1 MISNRLPLAL
11 ITLLLSHN
19 PIANAQD
26 AGGFD
31 IEAQSLNSAL
41 REFAE
46 QTGLQLMYS
55 AEISEGVESQGVN
68 AAETPD
74 EALVHL
80 LADTGLK
87 HQFIN
92 ARTIAIQS
100 IAEEAENPAPGK
112 ARPASSPVLMA
123 QNRTSVPSQST
134 QTSRTSTEDEET
146 KAPARLEE
154 IVVTGS
160 RIRGADS
167 ASPILTIDRVEL
179 DRSGFAT
186 VEEVIENLPQNFGAG
201 ATSDA
206 TNGTNLVQ
214 IPDGNARAVGGGT
227 SVNLRGLGT
236 SSTLVLVDGRR
247 LSPSGNEA
255 RFTNI
260 ASIPLTAVER
270 VEVLTDGASAI
281 YGSDAIAGVINF
293 IMRKDYEGA
302 ETRLRYGSDSSG
314 DTSDV
319 QFGQVFGTSWNSGNV
334 LFSYEYYEREP
345 LAAAD
350 REFTASYDLSPLGGT
365 DNRKLGGNPAN
376 IVANG
381 QIFAIPA
388 GQDGR
393 SLTAADFDPT
403 IAPNLYNRNAF
414 DDLIGELEQHSATLF
429 LNQDVGSWNLFG
441 QARFSTQ
448 DNLRRLPVD
457 FFELIDIPVTNASPF
472 FVDPTGTGLTEV
484 TVENYA
490 INADIGPRNSKGE
503 VESLGATTGAR
514 LRFDNGW
521 FVELVGNWAR
531 EEALAIETNI
541 VDADAVLAAANNPD
555 PDMAFNPFGDG
566 SNTNPA
572 LLPSLVGPDVF
583 TGRTENELWSVSLNA
598 DGSLFD
604 VAGGAV
610 QLATGVD
617 YRDEA
622 LTSWS
627 GADLALLTNRN
638 RSVFAAYAE
647 VFFPLV
653 GESNARAGLKRLELS
668 VAARFEDYGD
678 FGNTTN
684 PKVGVLWSPS
694 DALTLRGTYGT
705 SYRAPSLR
713 DLDVSPSGG
722 NQTFYS
728 PAFIIGTPAL
738 LLNGANEDLRP
749 EEAVTWTA
757 GLRWRPER
765 VRGLSIDLTYFDIDF
780 DDRIGNPIRSLFA
793 VFNDPSVASLVTLDP
808 TAEEITTI
816 VNDPRYDPDY
826 AFWPFNVPAEDLI
839 SGAVP
844 VDAIINSRRVNSA
857 QLLVTGVQLQLA
869 YSADTQLGIFGFK
882 LNGDY
887 LSDFRRRVI
896 SADPLVEEVDTM
908 GRPVDLRARGSVSWS
923 RDDWAVS
930 SFINYT
936 DGYTDVFSDPERS
949 VESWTTVDLTV
960 AYNVGGNTGVFSDTR
975 LTLTTRNLFDEDPP
989 FVDTAGGRGYDAT
1002 VANPL
1007 GRYFVLQIT
1016 RVW

>member
-1 MISNRLPLAL
+1 MISNRLPLTL
-11 ITLLLSHN
+11 IALLLSHN

-26 AGGFD
+26 ADGFD

-74 EALVHL
+74 EALIHL

-87 HQFIN
+87 HRFIN

-100 IAEEAENPAPGK
+100 VAEEAENPAPGK

-123 QNRTSVPSQST
+123 QNQTSVPSQST

-167 ASPILTIDRVEL
+167 ASPIVTIDRLEL

-206 TNGTNLVQ
+206 TNGTNAAQ
-214 IPDGNARAVGGGT
+214 IPDAITAAVGGGT

-247 LSPSGNEA
+247 LSPSGNSA

-293 IMRKDYEGA
+293 ILRKDYEGA

-365 DNRKLGGNPAN
+365 DNREFGGNPAN
-376 IVANG
+376 IVADG
-381 QIFAIPA
+381 QTFAIPA

-393 SLTAADFDPT
+393 SLTAADFDPA

-429 LNQDVGSWNLFG
+429 LNQDIGSWNLFG

-457 FFELIDIPVTNASPF
+457 FFDLIDIPVTNASPF

-521 FVELVGNWAR
+521 FVELVGNWA
-531 EEALAIETNI
+531 EEEGLLIYTNI
-541 VDADAVLAAANNPD
+541 ADADAVLAAANNPD

-566 SNTNPA
+566 SNSNPA
-572 LLPSLVGPDVF
+572 LLSSLLGPDTF
-583 TGRTENELWSVSLNA
+583 IGRTENELWSVSLNA

-610 QLATGVD
+610 QLATGLD
-617 YRDEA
+617 YRDES
-622 LTSWS
+622 LTAWGSTDP
-627 GADLALLTNRN
+627 APLTDRN

-668 VAARFEDYGD
+668 FAARYEDYSD

-713 DLDVSPSGG
+713 DLDVAPSVG
-722 NQTFYS
+722 NSTRYS
-728 PAFIIGTPAL
+728 PEFLFGTPAL
-738 LLNGANEDLRP
+738 FLSGANEDLLP

-757 GLRWRPER
+757 GLQWYPER
-765 VRGLSIDLTYFDIDF
+765 VRGLSIALTYFDIDF
-780 DDRIGNPIRSLFA
+780 DDRIGNPLRFSRSDLA
-793 VFNDPSVASLVTLDP
+793 DPSQPSLVNLNP
-808 TAEEITTI
+808 TAEEITAI
-816 VNDPRYDPDY
+816 ASDPRYDPDF
-826 AFWPFNVPAEDLI
+826 AFWPFNVPREDLI
-839 SGAVP
+839 SGVVP
-844 VDAIINSRRVNSA
+844 VGAIVNGRRVNSA

-869 YSADTQLGIFGFK
+869 YSADTRLGPFSFNF
-882 LNGDY
+882 NGDY
-887 LSDFRRRVI
+887 LFDFERRIVPT
-896 SADPLVEEVDTM
+896 DPLVEELDTM
-908 GRPVDLRARGSVSWS
+908 GRPVDFRARGSVRWS
-923 RDDWAVS
+923 RGNWEIT

-936 DGYTDVFSDPERS
+936 DSYTDVFSDPERS

-960 AYNVGGNTGVFSDTR
+960 AYNVGGNAGVFSDTR

-989 FVDTAGGRGYDAT
+989 FVDTVGGRGYDAT

-1007 GRYFVLQIT
+1007 GRYFVLQIK